1 MASLGSL
8 IQIDGKK
15 VLTGEKPMS
24 KYMVGFVLVF
34 GIIVSQGVPANA
46 QRSVL
51 GYWKTGGLGTINE
64 VNTTTGQTKNRRG
77 QMFSYRFAA
86 DGSYTFHGYMESTM
100 FGCTTSLFERVT
112 GRYIVDAGAIFLKP
126 SRDVWTNS
134 YSCFPNRNSSQ
145 EKPTP
150 AEKSLQFRFKTDEY
164 GKSFI
169 CLNDA
174 GVETCY
180 RREEE

>member
-1 MASLGSL
+1 MKKFILGL
-8 IQIDGKK
+8 
-15 VLTGEKPMS
+15 L
-24 KYMVGFVLVF
+24 LVCA
-34 GIIVSQGVPANA
+34 IVSQGVTASA

-51 GYWKTGGLGTINE
+51 GYWKTGGLGMINE

-77 QMFSYRFAA
+77 QMFSYRFSA

-100 FGCTTSLFERVT
+100 FGCTTSLFEEVT
-112 GRYIVDAGAIFLKP
+112 GRYLVDAGTIFLKP
-126 SRDVWTNS
+126 SRDVWTNK
-134 YSCFPNRNSSQ
+134 YECFPNRNSTV
-145 EKPTP
+145 EKPAP
-150 AEKSLQFRFKTDEY
+150 AEKSLGFSFKTDEY

-180 RREEE
+180 RREQD

>member
-1 MASLGSL
+1 M
-8 IQIDGKK
+8 
-15 VLTGEKPMS
+15 EKRL
-24 KYMVGFVLVF
+24 VGLVLVF
-34 GIIVSQGVPANA
+34 GIIVSQAVTASA
-46 QRSVL
+46 QRSVV
-51 GYWKTGGLGTINE
+51 GYWKTGGLGMINE

-77 QMFSYRFAA
+77 QMFSYNFAP
-86 DGSYTFHGYMESTM
+86 DGTYTFHGYMESTV
-100 FGCTTSLFERVT
+100 FGCTTSLFEEVT
-112 GRYIVDAGAIFLKP
+112 GRYLVDAGTIFLKP
-126 SRDVWTNS
+126 NRDVWTNS

-150 AEKSLQFRFKTDEY
+150 AEKSLGFGFKTDEY

-180 RREEE
+180 RSEKK

>member
-1 MASLGSL
+1 
-8 IQIDGKK
+8 
-15 VLTGEKPMS
+15 MS
-24 KYMVGFVLVF
+24 KSMVGFVLVF
-34 GIIVSQGVPANA
+34 GIIVSQVVPANA

-77 QMFSYRFAA
+77 QTFSYRFAA

-100 FGCTTSLFERVT
+100 FGCTTSLFQEVT
-112 GRYIVDAGAIFLKP
+112 GRYLVDAGTIFLKP

-145 EKPTP
+145 EKPAP
-150 AEKSLQFRFKTDEY
+150 AEKSLQFGFKTDEY